1 MTFPISRTGNVAL
14 NSSERVSRTLHFS
27 PGRDTRS
34 FMTANNLVF
43 LFACLLFTMSS
54 ANLLSPSQQ
63 RRPLGEEHRTVWGRR
78 GVLEQPGHV
87 DPQGRQESSVSRCW
101 DPPCLPPPKGG
112 AKVAGGGKKAQN
124 LYARKWRVSLHRGSR
139 HVTSQAYAS

>member
-34 FMTANNLVF
+34 FMTANDLVF
-43 LFACLLFTMSS
+43 LFACLFFTMSS
-54 ANLLSPSQQ
+54 RNLLSPSQQ
-63 RRPLGEEHRTVWGRR
+63 RRPLGEEHGTGQGRR

-87 DPQGRQESSVSRCW
+87 DPQGRQE
-101 DPPCLPPPKGG
+101 
-112 AKVAGGGKKAQN
+112 GGKTEDHVPSH
-124 LYARKWRVSLHRGSR
+124 LRSWPSSHGRKRWALHQVQTERLQPDQKFVDILVAVNFKNQKS
-139 HVTSQAYAS
+139 